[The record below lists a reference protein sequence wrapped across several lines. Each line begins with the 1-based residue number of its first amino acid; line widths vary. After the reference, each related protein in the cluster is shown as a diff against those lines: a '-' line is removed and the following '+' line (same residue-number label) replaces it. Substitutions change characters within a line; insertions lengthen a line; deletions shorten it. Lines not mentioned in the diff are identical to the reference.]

1 MSKRIYSTIVAFVI
15 LVGGY
20 SNSNAENVNGL
31 SAGESMMN
39 NADTVKS
46 KVVTKE
52 KTVEGIEFL
61 DDVITYRSK
70 TEKNPTGL
78 KIKKG
83 RVAIKADCDKKTYRF
98 NMPDVS
104 ESITIGSPWV
114 EYEEPCQDIVP
125 AQYIKKADFAAR
137 TRKVAVLYN
146 AYSDIK
152 LGKIYIFKPITKEE
166 SDIAVMPIRITDANT
181 TLYTKINDGKDS
193 VVEKMTDK
201 IVYAIGKYTA
211 RGNVDFDA
219 FMYNGEE
226 SSGVKEEK
234 LYAIKKLFEL
244 ESQGVSCKDVV
255 VNYLETNMS
264 FDSSYSL
271 LLEYAMYAKVNKRI
285 TFKKN
290 NRYYSIIP
298 GDYYTY
304 VSSFEKLLS
313 SKLKEMSMTEK
324 NISIFN
330 YVSVIARPAFI
341 YCLPDEIE
349 ENDLDS
355 FIGALIKSAC
365 KMYSVSLND
374 DNYYK
379 ELNITKNK
387 MDKYSDIVAIIE
399 SEY

>member
-1 MSKRIYSTIVAFVI
+1 MSKKIKELFEKGLYESILAEQIDVNDAEDLLFNILSLEATYKYEEALNEYYKSREKVEKWDLISSSKALFFLLIYFKRYDD
-15 LVGGY
+15 L
-20 SNSNAENVNGL
+20 E
-31 SAGESMMN
+31 
-39 NADTVKS
+39 
-46 KVVTKE
+46 KE
-52 KTVEGIEFL
+52 KEHFKSLPYVNQ
-61 DDVITYRSK
+61 K
-70 TEKNPTGL
+70 TEEYLNGMDEYL
-78 KIKKG
+78 KQLKEYFEQSDPNKDASINNIKE
-83 RVAIKADCDKKTYRF
+83 
-98 NMPDVS
+98 M
-104 ESITIGSPWV
+104 
-114 EYEEPCQDIVP
+114 
-125 AQYIKKADFAAR
+125 
-137 TRKVAVLYN
+137 L
-146 AYSDIK
+146 
-152 LGKIYIFKPITKEE
+152 
-166 SDIAVMPIRITDANT
+166 
-181 TLYTKINDGKDS
+181 
-193 VVEKMTDK
+193 
-201 IVYAIGKYTA
+201 
-211 RGNVDFDA
+211 
-219 FMYNGEE
+219 

-304 VSSFEKLLS
+304 VSLFEKLLS

>member
-152 LGKIYIFKPITKEE
+152 LGKIYIFKPIMKEE
-166 SDIAVMPIRITDANT
+166 SDIAVMPIRITDANA

-193 VVEKMTDK
+193 VVEKMAGK

-226 SSGVKEEK
+226 ILTDSEEDGR
-234 LYAIKKLFEL
+234 LYINPQGKCFVQARNGGSKKPVSKLFRIYEIP
-244 ESQGVSCKDVV
+244 
-255 VNYLETNMS
+255 N
-264 FDSSYSL
+264 YSL
-271 LLEYAMYAKVNKRI
+271 LGWIYPNKIVLDETIYVLSRAI
-285 TFKKN
+285 GIKN
-290 NRYYSIIP
+290 NKP
-298 GDYYTY
+298 
-304 VSSFEKLLS
+304 VQ
-313 SKLKEMSMTEK
+313 
-324 NISIFN
+324 
-330 YVSVIARPAFI
+330 
-341 YCLPDEIE
+341 
-349 ENDLDS
+349 
-355 FIGALIKSAC
+355 
-365 KMYSVSLND
+365 
-374 DNYYK
+374 
-379 ELNITKNK
+379 
-387 MDKYSDIVAIIE
+387 
-399 SEY
+399 